1 MQPEANIIAVRI
13 FELVCLSLWIYG
25 IVWVRRSGN
34 PVYAGVYTGSTLL
47 IGFDWIFNSNW
58 FFRVEFSDK
67 FIDAFR
73 IQGVSEPLAM
83 ALNYAFYFG
92 LPVLL
97 LVHHRDKIDRRFGTR
112 GYLYVFLGACAILPC
127 FEIPAVKWLHLWTY
141 YQEPGFELGGV
152 TWSNIWFSGVLT
164 TSCYAAARLAVRW
177 AAVPVRSA
185 VPVGARAGDHVP
197 HDTASLTGEDR
208 WRAFALGGAAILTAF
223 YLSWLVQL
231 IWYALAQPW
240 VDSPRPF

>member
-1 MQPEANIIAVRI
+1 MQPEANIVAVRI

-25 IVWVRRSGN
+25 IVWVRRSRN

-97 LVHHRDKIDRRFGTR
+97 LVHHRDKLDRRFGGRGTSSSSSAPAPSSPASRSRPSAGCTCGPTTR
-112 GYLYVFLGACAILPC
+112 SRA
-127 FEIPAVKWLHLWTY
+127 
-141 YQEPGFELGGV
+141 
-152 TWSNIWFSGVLT
+152 SS
-164 TSCYAAARLAVRW
+164 SAA
-177 AAVPVRSA
+177 
-185 VPVGARAGDHVP
+185 
-197 HDTASLTGEDR
+197 
-208 WRAFALGGAAILTAF
+208 
-223 YLSWLVQL
+223 
-231 IWYALAQPW
+231 
-240 VDSPRPF
+240 

>member
-1 MQPEANIIAVRI
+1 MQPEANIVAVRI
-13 FELVCLSLWIYG
+13 FELICLALWIYG
-25 IVWVRRSGN
+25 IVWVRRSRN

-97 LVHHRDKIDRRFGTR
+97 LVHHRDKLDRRFGTR
-112 GYLYVFLGACAILPC
+112 GYLYVFLVACAILPC

-141 YQEPGFELGGV
+141 YQKPGFELGAV
-152 TWSNIWFSGVLT
+152 TWSNIWYSGVLT

-177 AAVPVRSA
+177 AAVPTPA
-185 VPVGARAGDHVP
+185 PVPAGGLP
-197 HDTASLTGEDR
+197 ESPSPAAPTAEDR
-208 WRAFALGGAAILTAF
+208 WRSFALGAASIITAF
-223 YLSWLVQL
+223 YISWLVQL
-231 IWYALAQPW
+231 IWYAITQPW
-240 VDSPRPF
+240 VATPRPF